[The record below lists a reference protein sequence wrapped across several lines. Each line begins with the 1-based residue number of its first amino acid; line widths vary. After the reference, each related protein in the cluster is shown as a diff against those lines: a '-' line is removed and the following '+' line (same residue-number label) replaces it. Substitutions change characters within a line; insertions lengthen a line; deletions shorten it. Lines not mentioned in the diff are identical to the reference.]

1 MSHILLQFIALNDL
15 GDIGQDQNLLHTSW
29 KWQWQSIRVNA
40 MNYMNNTTCHTYTHL
55 SLFASFHMQNIEK
68 SFIAKEVWTRGLCT
82 PLGNTN
88 IDYAHNMQTSEPQI
102 KVVSSFRKL
111 A

>member
-1 MSHILLQFIALNDL
+1 
-15 GDIGQDQNLLHTSW
+15 
-29 KWQWQSIRVNA
+29 
-40 MNYMNNTTCHTYTHL
+40 
-55 SLFASFHMQNIEK
+55 MQNIEK